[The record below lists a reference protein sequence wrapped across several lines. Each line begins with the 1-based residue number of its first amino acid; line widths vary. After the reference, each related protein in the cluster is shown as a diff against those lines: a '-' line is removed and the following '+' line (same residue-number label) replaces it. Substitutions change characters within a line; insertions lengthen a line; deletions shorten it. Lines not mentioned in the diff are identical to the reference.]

1 MWKKENLK
9 KYLNVFCLWKEK
21 NDYKMTIFQ
30 EKENSWTLAKFAS

>member
-1 MWKKENLK
+1 MYFAFGKK
-9 KYLNVFCLWKEK
+9 K